1 MPEESKLAEK
11 YEKATK
17 FSQEEIDKIKEIQKS
32 YVGIQ
37 QAFGQLEVNKLRLE
51 QQIGALN
58 QASDN
63 LKEKFAEIQ
72 GSEQDLIEEFNKK
85 YGDGTLDLESGTFTP
100 NKS

>member
-1 MPEESKLAEK
+1 MAEESKLAEK
-11 YEKATK
+11 YEDATK
-17 FSQEEIDKIKEIQKS
+17 FSQEELDKIKEVQKS

-58 QASDN
+58 QASEN

-72 GSEQDLIEEFNKK
+72 GSEQKLIEEFNKK
-85 YGDGTLDLESGTFTP
+85 YGDGTLDLESGTFTS